1 MIKYKEITF
10 YEFHKLFDKTGYY
23 CVVYSSGGR
32 DYFKDGFLH
41 REDGPAQTW
50 YDGGKIYWLNGSE
63 YEDLNITDE
72 EWIRIV
78 KIKAFL

>member
-1 MIKYKEITF
+1 MNFISYLIKLVTIALFIVLVAEITL
-10 YEFHKLFDKTGYY
+10 KM
-23 CVVYSSGGR
+23 V
-32 DYFKDGFLH
+32 FLH
-41 REDGPAQTW
+41 KEDGPAQTW

-78 KIKAFL
+78 KLKALL